1 MLLFVHVA
9 CYVEW
14 LNLLSYFFNAHF
26 KMHVL
31 RGIKNIL
38 YLSPKKA
45 KEIVYV
51 MNGRSYFCVHQT
63 RNRIV
68 YPIHHNTDLF
78 SQSAATKFINIL
90 TFVPL

>member
-26 KMHVL
+26 KMYVL

-38 YLSPKKA
+38 YLSSKKA

-51 MNGRSYFCVHQT
+51 MNGRSYFLRSPNGKSHCLPDT
-63 RNRIV
+63 
-68 YPIHHNTDLF
+68 P
-78 SQSAATKFINIL
+78 
-90 TFVPL
+90 